1 MIKKN
6 MLSIVSPVYNEE
18 AVVVMFLKTIHP
30 ILQQTK
36 MDYEIVF
43 VNDGSKDNTLNEL
56 LKLKKDYPFIRIINL
71 SRNFGK
77 EAALTAGIEHAK
89 GDAVIPIDA
98 DLQHPPQ
105 TILEFIKKWQEGYDV
120 VVGKRLNRAGEHPL
134 KKLSAKLFYKTI
146 NALSETK
153 IPADVGDFRLID
165 KKVVKALKQLPENQ
179 RFMKGLFE
187 WVGFKTAVVE
197 YYQDERAAGESTFN
211 GWKLWKFAMDG
222 LTSFSTIPLRAWFY
236 IGLAISSFSLL
247 VGIYIII
254 KTIIFGID
262 TPGYASTMV
271 MILFFGGVQL
281 LGIGV
286 LGKYIGRM
294 YQETKRRPVYIIE
307 GEY

>member
-1 MIKKN
+1 MKKTI
-6 MLSIVSPVYNEE
+6 SIISPVYNEE
-18 AVVVMFLKTIHP
+18 AVVEMFLKTIYP
-30 ILQQTK
+30 ILEKTK
-36 MDYEIVF
+36 MAYEVIF
-43 VNDGSKDNTLNEL
+43 INDGSTDNTLEKL
-56 LKLKKDYPFIRIINL
+56 LHLKTQYPFIRIINL

-89 GDAVIPIDA
+89 GDAIIPIDA

-120 VVGKRLNRAGEHPL
+120 VVGKRLTRTGEHPL

-153 IPADVGDFRLID
+153 IPADVGDFRLMD
-165 KKVVKALKQLPENQ
+165 KKVVQALKQLPENQ

-187 WVGFKTAVVE
+187 WVGFKKAVVE
-197 YYQDERAAGESTFN
+197 YYQDERAAGKSTFN

-271 MILFFGGVQL
+271 MILFFGGIQL

>member
-1 MIKKN
+1 MKEN
-6 MLSIVSPVYNEE
+6 TLLSIVSPVYNEE
-18 AVVVMFLKTIHP
+18 AVVGIFIQTLYP
-30 ILQQTK
+30 ILEQTN
-36 MDYEIVF
+36 MRYEIIF
-43 VNDGSKDNTLNEL
+43 VNDGSTDNTLKKL
-56 LKLKKDYPFIRIINL
+56 LALKKSYPFIRIINF

-89 GDAVIPIDA
+89 GDAIIPIDA
-98 DLQHPPQ
+98 DLQHPPE
-105 TILEFIKKWQEGYDV
+105 TILKFIEKWKEGYDV
-120 VVGKRLNRAGEHPL
+120 VVGKRLNRTGEHPL
-134 KKLSAKLFYKTI
+134 KKLSAKLFYKAI

-165 KKVVKALKQLPENQ
+165 KKVAKALKQLPENQ

-187 WVGFKTAVVE
+187 WVGFKKTVVE
-197 YYQDERAAGESTFN
+197 YYQNERVAGKSTFN
-211 GWKLWKFAMDG
+211 GWSLWKFAMDG
-222 LTSFSTIPLRAWFY
+222 VTSFSTLPLRVWFY

-271 MILFFGGVQL
+271 MILFFGGIQL
-281 LGIGV
+281 LGIGI

-294 YQETKRRPVYIIE
+294 YQEIKRRPIYIIE
-307 GEY
+307 SEY

>member
-1 MIKKN
+1 MKEN
-6 MLSIVSPVYNEE
+6 TLLSIVSPVYNEE
-18 AVVVMFLKTIHP
+18 AVVEIFIQTLYP
-30 ILQQTK
+30 ILEQTN
-36 MDYEIVF
+36 MRYEIIF
-43 VNDGSKDNTLNEL
+43 VNDGSTDNTLKKL
-56 LKLKKDYPFIRIINL
+56 LALKKSYPFIRIINF

-89 GDAVIPIDA
+89 GDAIIPIDA
-98 DLQHPPQ
+98 DLQHPPE
-105 TILEFIKKWQEGYDV
+105 TILKFIEKWKEGYDV
-120 VVGKRLNRAGEHPL
+120 VVGKRLNRTGEHPL
-134 KKLSAKLFYKTI
+134 KKLSAKLFYKAI

-165 KKVVKALKQLPENQ
+165 KKVAEALKQLPENQ

-187 WVGFKTAVVE
+187 WVGFKKTVVE
-197 YYQDERAAGESTFN
+197 YYQNERVAGKSTFN
-211 GWKLWKFAMDG
+211 GWSLWKFAMDG
-222 LTSFSTIPLRAWFY
+222 VTSFSTLPLRVWFY

-271 MILFFGGVQL
+271 MILFFGGIQL
-281 LGIGV
+281 LGIGI

-294 YQETKRRPVYIIE
+294 YQEIKRRPIYIIE
-307 GEY
+307 SEY

>member
-1 MIKKN
+1 MQKN
-6 MLSIVSPVYNEE
+6 ITLSIISPVYNEE
-18 AVVVMFLKTIHP
+18 AVIEIFLQTISP
-30 ILQQTK
+30 ILEKTK
-36 MDYEIVF
+36 MAYEIIF
-43 VNDGSKDNTLNEL
+43 INDGSTDNTLEKL
-56 LKLKKDYPFIRIINL
+56 LSLKPGYPFIRIINL

-120 VVGKRLNRAGEHPL
+120 VVGKRLTRTGEHPL

-153 IPADVGDFRLID
+153 IPADVGDFRLMD
-165 KKVVKALKQLPENQ
+165 KKVIEALKQLPENQ

-197 YYQDERAAGESTFN
+197 YYQNERAAGESTFN
-211 GWKLWKFAMDG
+211 GWSLWKFAMDG
-222 LTSFSTIPLRAWFY
+222 LTSFSTIPLRVWFY

-271 MILFFGGVQL
+271 MILFFGGIQL